1 MSFSFQIERTACTR
15 RVCVTCGTQ
24 TEKHEVQAFIY
35 ENGQK
40 IGVVCDDCL
49 AHPNLSQK
57 IMWWADGLRTL
68 RSRLLAMAADLSTPN
83 PGEVPPSLAAVKA
96 KRAESEQEQSDPS

>member
-1 MSFSFQIERTACTR
+1 MSFSFQIEKTACTR

-57 IMWWADGLRTL
+57 IMGWADGLRD
-68 RSRLLAMAADLSTPN
+68 MAACLSTPN
-83 PGEVPPSLAAVKA
+83 PGEVPPSLAAVQA
-96 KRAESEQEQSDPS
+96 KRAESEQEQSAPC